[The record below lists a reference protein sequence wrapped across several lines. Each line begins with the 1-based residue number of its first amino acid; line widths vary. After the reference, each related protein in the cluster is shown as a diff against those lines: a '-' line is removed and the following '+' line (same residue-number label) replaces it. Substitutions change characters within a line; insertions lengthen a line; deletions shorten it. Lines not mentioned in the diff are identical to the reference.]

1 MNLDIKLH
9 KQDLPD
15 DLKLGNSV
23 SLDCEMGGLNVSRDL
38 LHLVQIS
45 TGNSDAHI
53 IQLNRSS
60 YKAPNLVKLLQD
72 KSVKKIFHFARA
84 DLAFISRYLK
94 TDVQNID
101 CTKIKSKLCRTYTD
115 KHGLKELIKEF
126 IGIDISKQYQS
137 SDFGGELSQAQL
149 KYCANDVIHL
159 HKINNSLNQ
168 ILLRENRMKL
178 YENTINFIQ
187 TRVELDL
194 KSFKEDIW
202 AH

>member
-38 LHLVQIS
+38 LHLVQVS

-53 IQLNRSS
+53 IQLNRSN

-72 KSVKKIFHFARA
+72 KSIKKIFHFARA

-115 KHGLKELIKEF
+115 KHGLKELFKEF

>member
-9 KQDLPD
+9 KHDLPD
-15 DLKLGNSV
+15 DLKLGNSIAV
-23 SLDCEMGGLNVSRDL
+23 DCEMGGLNVKRDP

-45 TGNSDAHI
+45 TGSSDAHI
-53 IQLNRSS
+53 VQLNRNG
-60 YKAPNLVKLLQD
+60 YKAPNLVKIFKD
-72 KSVKKIFHFARA
+72 NKIKKIFHFARA
-84 DLAFISRYLK
+84 DLAFIHNYLK
-94 TDVQNID
+94 VRVENID
-101 CTKIKSKLCRTYTD
+101 CTKIKSKLSRTYTD
-115 KHGLKELIKEF
+115 KHSLKELIKEF

>member
-53 IQLNRSS
+53 VQLNRSN

-72 KSVKKIFHFARA
+72 KSIKKIFHFARA

-194 KSFKEDIW
+194 KSFKDDIW

>member
-72 KSVKKIFHFARA
+72 KSIKKIFHFARA

-149 KYCANDVIHL
+149 KYCANDVVHL

-194 KSFKEDIW
+194 KSFKDDIW

>member
-53 IQLNRSS
+53 IQLNRSN

-72 KSVKKIFHFARA
+72 KSIKKIFHFARA

>member
-23 SLDCEMGGLNVSRDL
+23 SLDCEMAGLNVNRDL

-53 IQLNRSS
+53 IQLNRSN

-72 KSVKKIFHFARA
+72 KSIKKIFHFARA

-94 TDVQNID
+94 TEVQNID

>member
-1 MNLDIKLH
+1 VLSIFFNITK
-9 KQDLPD
+9 
-15 DLKLGNSV
+15 
-23 SLDCEMGGLNVSRDL
+23 
-38 LHLVQIS
+38 
-45 TGNSDAHI
+45 I
-53 IQLNRSS
+53 I
-60 YKAPNLVKLLQD
+60 
-72 KSVKKIFHFARA
+72 
-84 DLAFISRYLK
+84 
-94 TDVQNID
+94 QNID

-126 IGIDISKQYQS
+126 IGIDISKQYQN

-149 KYCANDVIHL
+149 KYCANDVVHL

-194 KSFKEDIW
+194 KSFKDDIW

>member
-38 LHLVQIS
+38 LHLVQVS

-72 KSVKKIFHFARA
+72 KSIKKIFHFARA
-84 DLAFISRYLK
+84 DLAFIFRYLK

-149 KYCANDVIHL
+149 KYCANDVVHL

>member
-23 SLDCEMGGLNVSRDL
+23 SLDCEMGGLNVNRDL

-53 IQLNRSS
+53 IQLNRSN
-60 YKAPNLVKLLQD
+60 YKAPNLVKLLQN
-72 KSVKKIFHFARA
+72 KSIKKIFHFARA

-94 TDVQNID
+94 TEVQNID

-149 KYCANDVIHL
+149 KYCANDVVHL

>member
-38 LHLVQIS
+38 LHLVQVS

-53 IQLNRSS
+53 VQLNRSN

-72 KSVKKIFHFARA
+72 KSIKKIFHFARA

-178 YENTINFIQ
+178 YENTIKFIQ